1 MRMSIFNGCGADGTI
16 SLRIPYELFIDVLK
30 NCPKSRDRDE
40 LVYRLKQ
47 MKKAP
52 TLNAYLE
59 HEKIFENMLDKDYQV
74 SYNI

>member
-1 MRMSIFNGCGADGTI
+1 MRISVFNGCGNDGSI
-16 SLRIPYELFIDVLK
+16 SLRIPYELFMDMLN

-40 LVYRLKQ
+40 LVYKLKQ

-59 HEKIFENMLDKDYQV
+59 YEKIFEKMLDKNYGT
-74 SYNI
+74 

>member
-1 MRMSIFNGCGADGTI
+1 MRISVFNGCGNDGTI
-16 SLRIPYELFIDVLK
+16 SLRIPYELFIDMLK

-47 MKKAP
+47 MKKST

-59 HEKIFENMLDKDYQV
+59 HEKIFENMFDKNYG
-74 SYNI
+74 I